1 MRAHGAVAEWVD
13 ARPTRSFFASRD
25 VPGTTSSVE
34 SALSRLARP
43 DGPIQR
49 VRQGL
54 YWKKPPATVFGT
66 ARPDPTEAA
75 FAAAGPGAGL
85 AGASAAN
92 ALGLSTQV
100 PRQPTIAVVGRPPKG
115 LHGVRLISR
124 ANSQRILLNHREV
137 TVLEVLRDFPAHS
150 ELDWPDVRARI
161 LRLADEH
168 DLDLD
173 AVVKVAAS
181 ERRAGLGARVADLV
195 TT

>member
-66 ARPDPTEAA
+66 ARPDPTQAA

-161 LRLADEH
+161 RRLAAEH